1 MDKIEPGTTAT
12 VEAAIERSLLS
23 LDLETK
29 VRLLT
34 GVNFWAIHAAP
45 AAGLRTMVVS
55 DGPAGVK
62 GGSVSHDETT
72 TSLPSPTALAASW
85 DEDLVREIGQLLA
98 GEARRKGIDVLLGPT
113 INLHRSPLG
122 GRHFEQ
128 FSEDPLLT
136 GRMATAYVLGL
147 QSRGVGGCPKHYVCN
162 DSETERQTLK
172 VDVAE
177 RPLHELYMAPFERVV
192 REASAWTVMAAYSG
206 VGEYKMTES
215 PLLTDPLSKRWGF
228 DGMVVSDWFATH
240 STVPAGR
247 AALDLVMPGPDG
259 PWGDA
264 LLAAVRAGDVPE
276 ATIDEKVR
284 RILRLAARVGALDGV
299 PPATPLAVRPPQEVV
314 SALVRR
320 ASSAGSVLLTNDGIL
335 PLDMSRIRRLA
346 VLGPNAAVPAGQGG
360 GSSNL
365 RPDYSITPL
374 DGLRAA
380 LPAGVEILTS
390 QADRARPGF
399 QLLTQTQVRLPA
411 DAGADAG
418 KPGILVR
425 FHEATGADTPAA
437 LTGPLGRELHR
448 EQRPDGRLHWGGDP
462 RVAGMPLLE
471 VSTLIV
477 PETSGKHRIGLGIQ
491 GHVAIWVDGQLT
503 LESGAVPESRDIDA
517 MWNDPPYQAVEV
529 DAVAGRPIEV
539 VARWRKFFDEPAI
552 FMYYALEQPTM
563 TPEEAT
569 ADAER
574 LAREADAVVLL
585 VGTTDQDESEG
596 RDRRSLALQPRQ
608 NELVRRVAA
617 ANPRTV
623 AVISAGSPVEMPW
636 RDDVAALLLTW
647 FPGQE
652 AGNALADMLLGRVEP
667 GGRLPTTWPIAMA
680 DVPVLDTQPVDG
692 VLHYAEGLHIGYRAW
707 LKAGTKP
714 AYPFGHGLGYAP
726 WEYVAASPVE
736 LDGGPAIR
744 VRLRNAGDRAS
755 REIVQLYLSR
765 PGSSIERPERWLAG
779 WASVEAEAGQEV
791 ETTVAI
797 DRWALRHWD
806 EAAGDWAVEP
816 GTFEVHI
823 GRSVADTRLTAQI
836 AS

>member
-45 AAGLRTMVVS
+45 EAGLRTMVVS

-85 DEDLVREIGQLLA
+85 DEDLVREIGELLA

-172 VDVAE
+172 VGIAE
-177 RPLHELYMAPFERVV
+177 RPLRELYMAPFERVV
-192 REASAWTVMAAYSG
+192 REAGAWTVMAAYSG
-206 VGEYKMTES
+206 VREYKMTES
-215 PLLTDPLSKRWGF
+215 PLLTDPLSERWGF

-276 ATIDEKVR
+276 ATIDEKAR

-299 PPATPLAVRPPQEVV
+299 PPATSPAVRPPQEVV

-335 PLDMSRIRRLA
+335 PLDTSRIRRLA

-477 PETSGKHRIGLGIQ
+477 PETSGKHRIGLGIH

-569 ADAER
+569 ADAVR

-608 NELVRRVAA
+608 DELVRRVAA

-623 AVISAGSPVEMPW
+623 VVISAGSPVEMPW

-707 LKAGTKP
+707 LKAGTTP
-714 AYPFGHGLGYAP
+714 AYPFGHGLGYGA
-726 WEYVAASPVE
+726 WEYVAASAVE
-736 LDGGPAIR
+736 LDGDPAIR

-779 WASVEAEAGQEV
+779 WASVDAAAGQEV

>member
-1 MDKIEPGTTAT
+1 MDKMEPGTTAT
-12 VEAAIERSLLS
+12 VEAAVERSLRS

-34 GVNFWAIHAAP
+34 GANFWAIHAAP
-45 AAGLRTMVVS
+45 EAGPRTMVVS

-85 DEDLVREIGQLLA
+85 DEDLVREIGELLA

-177 RPLHELYMAPFERVV
+177 RPLRELYMAPFERVV
-192 REASAWTVMAAYSG
+192 REAGAWTVMAAYSG

-215 PLLTDPLSKRWGF
+215 PLLTDPLSERWGF

-284 RILRLAARVGALDGV
+284 RILRLAARVGALEGV
-299 PPATPLAVRPPQEVV
+299 PPATPPAVRPPQEVV

-320 ASSAGSVLLTNDGIL
+320 ASSAGSVLLTNNGIL
-335 PLDMSRIRRLA
+335 PLNMSRIRRLA

-365 RPDYSITPL
+365 RPDYSVTPI

-390 QADRARPGF
+390 RADRARPGF

-425 FHEATGADTPAA
+425 FLEATGADTPEA

-477 PETSGKHRIGLGIQ
+477 PETSGKHRIGLGIR

-529 DAVAGRPIEV
+529 EAVAGRPIEV

-636 RDDVAALLLTW
+636 RNDVAALLLTW

-707 LKAGTKP
+707 LKAGTQP
-714 AYPFGHGLGYAP
+714 AYPFGHGLGYAA
-726 WEYVAASPVE
+726 WEYIAASPVE

-755 REIVQLYLSR
+755 RETVQLYLSR

-779 WASVEAEAGQEV
+779 WASVEADSGEEV

-797 DRWALRHWD
+797 DRWSLRHWD
-806 EAAGDWAVEP
+806 EVAGDWAVEP

-836 AS
+836 AR

>member
-425 FHEATGADTPAA
+425 FHEATGADTAAA

-707 LKAGTKP
+707 LKAGTPP

-726 WEYVAASPVE
+726 WEYVAASAVE
-736 LDGGPAIR
+736 LEGSPAIR
-744 VRLRNAGDRAS
+744 VRLRNAGGRAS